1 MKYSY
6 YYATGAESVE
16 IDEEWAA
23 LLQAMDREE
32 DRKNAITYDEYLK
45 MKEEGLLPECS

>member
-1 MKYSY
+1 MR
-6 YYATGAESVE
+6 E
-16 IDEEWAA
+16 I
-23 LLQAMDREE
+23 EE